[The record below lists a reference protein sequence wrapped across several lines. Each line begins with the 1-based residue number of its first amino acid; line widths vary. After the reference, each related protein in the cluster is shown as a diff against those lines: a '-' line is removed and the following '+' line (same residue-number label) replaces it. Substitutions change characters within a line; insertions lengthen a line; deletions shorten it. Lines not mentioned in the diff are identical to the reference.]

1 MIDFKSFIEIKDL
14 IDTNKINA
22 IELVNDVTNKLE
34 TVGRSLNAVR
44 FVFKEFAIER
54 AKKLL
59 EKQEQELPLNC
70 IPLAHKEL
78 FQRLQKNG
86 IGWPNEGGSRSREG
100 LKSDKTAKV
109 ISLLDKAGS
118 IDCGRLVSVEYA
130 FGVTGH
136 NNYAGT
142 PKNPWNRD
150 YVCGGSSSG
159 SAAVVAA
166 GLVPAALGTDTGG
179 SVRLP
184 ASACGLFGLKP
195 TQGLISRDG
204 VFPLSVSL
212 DTVGPL
218 ARSVTDIAKMLNVLV
233 AEDKNDKSS
242 VQVDKQNY
250 VLELDVGIKGL
261 KIGLPD
267 SYFLDGSDEGIR
279 IDVINTFSILEKLG
293 AICLDAKIPNI
304 ENANDLNMLLISS
317 EAANAHKNIV
327 LEKHKLF
334 NEQTLMRILSGA
346 FTSTQEYKKLLRYRI
361 QFIHEFLYK
370 AFEKV
375 DILIAPVWPCY
386 IPTIKESDLG
396 ANSDAANLVRR
407 IGHNTRPINYLG
419 LPAISIPTGFDPNG
433 LPLSVQLIGK
443 PFSEKLLL
451 RVAYALEKQF
461 SFWDTRPDI

>member
-1 MIDFKSFIEIKDL
+1 MIDFKSFLEIKDL
-14 IDTNKINA
+14 IDANKINA

-59 EKQEQELPLNC
+59 EKQEQKYPLNF

-184 ASACGLFGLKP
+184 ASACGLFGIKP

-218 ARSVTDIAKMLNVLV
+218 ARSVTDIAKMLNILV
-233 AEDKNDKSS
+233 VEDKNDKSS

-250 VLELDVGIKGL
+250 LSELDKGIKL
-261 KIGLPD
+261 
-267 SYFLDGSDEGIR
+267 S
-279 IDVINTFSILEKLG
+279 
-293 AICLDAKIPNI
+293 
-304 ENANDLNMLLISS
+304 LI
-317 EAANAHKNIV
+317 HI
-327 LEKHKLF
+327 
-334 NEQTLMRILSGA
+334 
-346 FTSTQEYKKLLRYRI
+346 
-361 QFIHEFLYK
+361 
-370 AFEKV
+370 
-375 DILIAPVWPCY
+375 
-386 IPTIKESDLG
+386 
-396 ANSDAANLVRR
+396 
-407 IGHNTRPINYLG
+407 
-419 LPAISIPTGFDPNG
+419 
-433 LPLSVQLIGK
+433 
-443 PFSEKLLL
+443 
-451 RVAYALEKQF
+451 
-461 SFWDTRPDI
+461 